1 MQFGVSFPQDQTM
14 GDPGAVREFAQAVEG
29 LGFDYLTISDHVLG
43 ADPAYGPGRSADYT
57 YETVSREPLVLLG
70 YLAACTTRLTLG
82 MSILI
87 LPQRQ
92 TALVAKQAAE
102 VDMLSGGRLRLGV
115 GIGWNEVEFDAL
127 GQEFH
132 NRGRRVE
139 EQLEVLRAL
148 WTQEVVTFSGR
159 WHRITEAGLNPL
171 PLQRP
176 IPIWMGGDS
185 EPAMKRIARLADGWL
200 PQNRSP
206 ADFAPI
212 LDRFRAYAREAGRDP
227 AGIDIA
233 ARLALRTGT
242 PEDWART
249 CSEWDGVGATC
260 VGVSTN
266 NAGCA
271 SVQEHIALLRRFKG
285 AVPA

>member
-1 MQFGVSFPQDQTM
+1 MQFGVSFPQDQTIA
-14 GDPGAVREFAQAVEG
+14 DPGALREFAQSVEG
-29 LGFDYLTISDHVLG
+29 MGFQYLTISDHVLG
-43 ADPAYGPGRSADYT
+43 ADPAYGPDRSTAYT
-57 YETVSREPLVLLG
+57 HKTVSREPLVLLG

-102 VDMLSGGRLRLGV
+102 VDVLSGGRLRLGV
-115 GIGWNEVEFDAL
+115 GIGWNAVEFEAL
-127 GQEFH
+127 GQDFH

-139 EQLEVLRAL
+139 EQMAVLRAL
-148 WTQEVVTFSGR
+148 WTQEVVTFHGR
-159 WHRITEAGLNPL
+159 WHHIVEAGLNPL

-200 PQNRSP
+200 PQTRSP
-206 ADFAPI
+206 VEFAPI
-212 LDRFRAYAREAGRDP
+212 LDRFRAYAREADRDP
-227 AGIDIA
+227 SSIDIA

-242 PEDWART
+242 PQDWAQT
-249 CSEWDGVGATC
+249 CAGWEGVGATC

-271 SVQEHIALLRRFKG
+271 SVDQHIALLRRFRE